1 MGNKYIIKSKSAKKT
16 SQNDEILELQNV
28 SATIYLK
35 DKSPINIL
43 SDYAIYDKKSLN
55 TKFFDNVKIDHDDI
69 IIVSQNLDL
78 FYDEKYISLY
88 NINQAKN
95 NNLELFADKI
105 DYNLLTKDLSI
116 NMYNSNEK
124 IKINQF

>member
-1 MGNKYIIKSKSAKKT
+1 M
-16 SQNDEILELQNV
+16 
-28 SATIYLK
+28 
-35 DKSPINIL
+35 
-43 SDYAIYDKKSLN
+43 
-55 TKFFDNVKIDHDDI
+55 
-69 IIVSQNLDL
+69 SQNLDL